1 MKRLAMLCL
10 ILVIV
15 LGPAAQAR
23 SAVLCYQT
31 IDGELCL
38 VKASTYNLDS
48 VYYLVLKTKTG
59 RQYVI
64 VGDLA
69 EYLKEK
75 IENFDGKSVTLT
87 GMGTESVLCQG
98 KSVKVIYAKYINNI
112 N

>member
-1 MKRLAMLCL
+1 MKHLVMLCL

-15 LGPAAQAR
+15 LGPV
-23 SAVLCYQT
+23 SWVYSEVLCYQT
-31 IDGELCL
+31 IDGELYL
-38 VKASTYNLDS
+38 VKASTYDLDA
-48 VYYLVLKTKTG
+48 VYYLVLKTKIG

-75 IENFDGKSVTLT
+75 IEKLEGKNITLT
-87 GMGTESVLCQG
+87 GMGIQSVLCQG
-98 KSVKVIYAKYINNI
+98 ESVKVIYAKYINNI